1 MTSRDIPTSRR
12 SSARKNEALSP
23 GLDNNFRKGIWPRSL
38 PLWMAGFYVSLF
50 ILKPWDQLL
59 PRLGAI
65 HFARIYAVCMIIVV
79 LVSPRKR
86 LKLSFMT
93 FAVLYFYFTILI
105 SGIFAW
111 NPSLAWAHTY
121 VYTTLIVFYFV
132 LITVIL
138 SEYDLLFIII
148 CYVLSMAI
156 YLAKAQWE
164 FFINNH
170 HVYRMGVTRLTGIES
185 MHGAP
190 NSLAMSIVAS
200 LPMLLFLWV
209 YRKEV
214 SSEWPNIWQKLFSR
228 GLVIYAF
235 LAVSSIVLTNSRT
248 GMAAFT
254 LFVILSIGLGKGV
267 GRIIKSAV
275 LGVIILGII
284 WQVMPESNKNRFRT
298 LWNPAMGPANAEA
311 SAEGRLEGFKAGI
324 EMFKRRP
331 ILGVGVGNF
340 KAYRVRFVDGDGH
353 SPHNLIGQVLGE
365 TGALGF
371 SAFVLLVITTLVNC
385 KKVKV
390 LAKGRS
396 DPPLIVLSGLTF
408 AIRNSLI
415 LLLFAG
421 LAGHNLLRFN
431 WLWLAAFST
440 LSFMFA
446 SEYVKKIKQI

>member
-1 MTSRDIPTSRR
+1 MTGRDIPTPQR
-12 SSARKNEALSP
+12 SSARKNETLFH
-23 GLDNNFRKGIWPRSL
+23 GFGNNLKNGIWPRSA

-50 ILKPWDQLL
+50 ILKPWDQIF
-59 PRLGAI
+59 PWLGAI
-65 HFARIYAVCMIIVV
+65 HFARIYAICMI
-79 LVSPRKR
+79 LVILMSSKKR

-111 NPSLAWAHTY
+111 DPSLAWNPIY
-121 VYTTLIVFYFV
+121 IYTTLLVFYFV

-138 SEYDLLFIII
+138 SEYDLLFIVI
-148 CYVLSMAI
+148 CYVLAMAI

-164 FFINNH
+164 FFIHNH
-170 HVYRMGVTRLTGIES
+170 HVYRMGVARLIGIES

-190 NSLAMSIVAS
+190 NGLAISIVAS

-214 SSEWPNIWQKLFSR
+214 SSTWPNVWQKWFSR
-228 GLVIYAF
+228 ILVMYAF
-235 LAVSSIVLTNSRT
+235 LAVSSIVLTNSRS
-248 GMAAFT
+248 GMATFIV
-254 LFVILSIGLGKGV
+254 FVILSFGLGKGI
-267 GRIIKSAV
+267 GRMIKSAV

-324 EMFKRRP
+324 KMFKRRP
-331 ILGVGVGNF
+331 ISGVGVGNF
-340 KAYRVRFVDGDGH
+340 VAYRVRYVDGVKLQA
-353 SPHNLIGQVLGE
+353 HNLIGQVLGE

-371 SAFVLLVITTLVNC
+371 SAFTLLVITTLVNC

-390 LAKGRS
+390 LAEGKS
-396 DPPLIVLSGLTF
+396 DPPLVALSGLTF

-431 WLWLAAFST
+431 WLWLAAFSA
-440 LSFMFA
+440 LSFVFA
-446 SEYVKKIKQI
+446 NDYVKKIK